1 MWYNNRMSKMIE
13 FPSGLKVVLISNFS
27 VRSLAIGIFVKA
39 GAEYEK
45 PSESG
50 ISHFIEHMVFK
61 GTATR
66 SAFDIANETDGIGAN
81 INAYTAKGNTCFY
94 TTSLAEHGEECIDVL
109 SDMYFNPKFDAEDL
123 ENERNV
129 VYEEINECEDDPSD
143 VCYEI
148 LLSNYFKG
156 HPLGKPILGTKRS
169 LAKMTSEDLFDYMH
183 RRYTPENTVI
193 SMAGN
198 ITEEECVRL
207 VEKYFESR
215 MTKSARKK
223 DKYVSHELKS
233 CAVTKK
239 KRITQSH
246 IAIAFPCYEVG
257 DDRGYYAGLLS
268 SIFASEMSSRLFQSV
283 REKLGLC
290 YTISGSA
297 TSIEKNGAYII
308 YTATSPENA
317 VKAVGAIKRE
327 IEILLADGVTDEEMS
342 RAKEQMKTALV
353 LGQEST
359 SANMRVYGR
368 VACMQNRLYDMDYVL
383 KIIGDATK
391 EDLARTARDIFDFSK
406 VAVSHVSCNVD
417 QDLLAVLK
425 S

>member
-1 MWYNNRMSKMIE
+1 MSKMIE
-13 FPSGLKVVLISNFS
+13 FPSGLKVVLVSNTA
-27 VRSLAIGIFVKA
+27 VRSLAIGVFVRA

-81 INAYTAKGNTCFY
+81 INAYTSKTNTCYY
-94 TTSLAEHGEECIDVL
+94 TTSLAEHGEECMDVL

-123 ENERNV
+123 ENERKV
-129 VYEEINECEDDPSD
+129 IYEEINEGEDDPCD
-143 VCYEI
+143 VCYESI
-148 LLSNYFKG
+148 FSAYFKG
-156 HPLGKPILGTKRS
+156 HPIGKPILGTKKS
-169 LAKMTSEDLFDYMH
+169 LAKLTRDNLFDYMH
-183 RRYTPENTVI
+183 RRYTPENTVV

-198 ITEEECVRL
+198 ITEEECRRL
-207 VEKYFESR
+207 IEKYFESR
-215 MTKSARKK
+215 MQKSAKKK
-223 DKYVSHELKS
+223 DKHVAHELTS
-233 CAVTKK
+233 CSVTKK
-239 KRITQSH
+239 KKITQSH
-246 IAIAFPCYEVG
+246 IAIAFPCYEIG
-257 DDRGYYAGLLS
+257 DDRGYYVGLLS

-290 YTISGSA
+290 YSINGSSA
-297 TSIEKNGAYII
+297 SYDKNGTYVI

-317 VKAVGAIKRE
+317 VKAVQAIKKE
-327 IEILLADGVTDEEMS
+327 IEILLADGVTDEEMN
-342 RAKEQMKTALV
+342 RAKEQVKTSLV

-368 VACMQNRLYDMDYVL
+368 VACLQNRLYDIDRVL
-383 KIIGDATK
+383 KIISGATK
-391 EDLARTARDIFDFSK
+391 EDLLETAKFIFDFSK
-406 VAVSHVSCNVD
+406 VGVAHVSGNVE

-425 S
+425 A

>member
-1 MWYNNRMSKMIE
+1 MIE
-13 FPSGLKVVLISNFS
+13 MPSGLKVVLVSNTA
-27 VRSLAIGIFVKA
+27 VRSLAIGVFVKA

-94 TTSLAEHGEECIDVL
+94 TTSLAEHGEECMDVL
-109 SDMYFNPKFDAEDL
+109 ADMYFNPKFDPEDL

-129 VYEEINECEDDPSD
+129 VYEEINECEDDPGD

-148 LLSNYFKG
+148 LSTRYFKG
-156 HPLGKPILGTKRS
+156 HPLGKPILGTKKTLS
-169 LAKMTSEDLFDYMH
+169 KMTREDLFDYMR

-193 SMAGN
+193 SLAGN
-198 ITEEECVRL
+198 VTEEECLRL
-207 VEKYFESR
+207 VNKYFESR
-215 MTKSARKK
+215 MQKSAKKK
-223 DKYVSHELKS
+223 DKYVEHEIES
-233 CAVTKK
+233 CFVTKK
-239 KRITQSH
+239 KRIMQSH
-246 IAIAFPCYEVG
+246 IAIAFPCYEAG
-257 DDRGYYAGLLS
+257 DDRGYYVGLLS

-297 TSIEKNGAYII
+297 SAYEKNGAYVI
-308 YTATSPENA
+308 YTATSPENT
-317 VKAVGAIKRE
+317 VKAVEAIKKE
-327 IEILLADGVTDEEMS
+327 IDILLRDGVTDEEMS
-342 RAKEQMKTALV
+342 RAKEQMKTSLV

-368 VACMQNRLYDMDYVL
+368 VACIQNRLYDMDRVL

-391 EDLARTARDIFDFSK
+391 EDLARTAKDIFDFDK
-406 VAVSHVSCNVD
+406 VGISLVSSNVE
-417 QDLLAVLK
+417 QDLLSVFK
-425 S
+425 R